1 MAIIV
6 ISRGSYSQGK
16 AVAEKV
22 AERLGFECLSRDI
35 LLEASDQFNIPEIKL
50 EHAIKDAPSFL
61 DRFFTHGKQSYVAY
75 IQSALTQHLC
85 RDNIVY
91 HGLAGHVLLKGVSH
105 VLKVRIIAQSELR
118 ISVVM
123 ERERLDQREAAAW
136 IEKLDRDRRKWTKA
150 LYGVDPWDPSL
161 YDLLIKIR
169 KYEVDDAVDLICR
182 SVELKQFETSKASQH
197 EMEDLALACQVKA
210 VLLDHHS
217 DVAVSSKYGNVV
229 IYCSG
234 GDRHVRKVRAD
245 IKELCTSVKGINNI
259 EVHGG
264 VSPPSSAV

>member
-1 MAIIV
+1 M
-6 ISRGSYSQGK
+6 
-16 AVAEKV
+16 
-22 AERLGFECLSRDI
+22 GFECLSRDI

-61 DRFFTHGKQSYVAY
+61 DRFRQGKQSYIAY

-105 VLKVRIIAQSELR
+105 VLKVRIIAQSDLR

-123 ERERLDQREAAAW
+123 KRERLDQREAAAW
-136 IEKLDRDRRKWTKA
+136 IEKLDSDRQKWTKA

-169 KYEVDDAVDLICR
+169 KYAVDDAVDLICR
-182 SVELKQFETSKASQH
+182 SVELEQFETTKESQH
-197 EMEDLALACQVKA
+197 AMDDLALACQVKA

-217 DVAVSSKYGNVV
+217 DVAVASKYGNVV
-229 IYCSG
+229 VYCSG
-234 GDRHVRKVRAD
+234 SDRHARKIRTE
-245 IKELCTSVKGINNI
+245 IKEICTSIKGINNI

>member
-1 MAIIV
+1 MAIVI

-22 AERLGFECLSRDI
+22 ADRLGFECLSRDI

-50 EHAIKDAPSFL
+50 ESAIKDAPSIL
-61 DRFFTHGKQSYVAY
+61 DRFSHGKQSYIAY

-105 VLKVRIIAQSELR
+105 VLKVRIIAESALR
-118 ISVVM
+118 NAIVM
-123 ERERLDQREAAAW
+123 KRERLEQREAAAW
-136 IEKLDRDRRKWTKA
+136 IEKLDDERRRWTRS

-161 YDLLIKIR
+161 YDLLLKIP
-169 KYEVDDAVDLICR
+169 KYQVDDAVDLICR
-182 SVELKQFETSKASQH
+182 SVGMKQFETTKASQH
-197 EMEDLALACQVKA
+197 AMEDLALACQVKA
-210 VLLDHHS
+210 VLLDHHPN
-217 DVAVSSKYGNVV
+217 VAVSSTYGNVV
-229 IYCSG
+229 VYCA
-234 GDRHVRKVRAD
+234 GDRHARKLRAE
-245 IKELCTSVKGINNI
+245 IKAVCTSIKGINHI

-264 VSPPSSAV
+264 VTPPVSAV